1 MRHFKRIFY
10 VAGLSLLPGLAGSFT
25 LAPHRSACFSTLLLS
40 VMTPQPPLADFMAL
54 PTTPAAVKGLAFV
67 KSQASAPVYNHSVRS
82 FVLARLQAQQQ
93 GLLPGRDYDEELL
106 FLACI
111 FHDMGLTELG
121 NGPQRFEVEG
131 ADLAVKFLT
140 DNGFS
145 ATQADRVWL
154 AIALHTS
161 NGIAERREPLVR
173 LTKVGIGLDFGGPN
187 SAFISEAQ
195 GTQLFAAYP
204 RLQMARCLADLIV
217 AQCQQQPSKA
227 PRYTPAA
234 EMVRERTTGSHTT
247 LLETQ
252 ATTGR
257 WGN

>member
-1 MRHFKRIFY
+1 
-10 VAGLSLLPGLAGSFT
+10 
-25 LAPHRSACFSTLLLS
+25 
-40 VMTPQPPLADFMAL
+40 MTTQPPLADFMAL

-82 FVLARLQAQQQ
+82 FVLARLQAQRQ

-131 ADLAVKFLT
+131 ADVAVKFLT

-145 ATQADRVWL
+145 AAQADRVWL

-173 LTKVGIGLDFGGPN
+173 LTKGGIGLDFGGPN
-187 SAFISEAQ
+187 SAFVSEAQ
-195 GTQLFAAYP
+195 AAQLFAAYP
-204 RLQMARCLADLIV
+204 RLHMARCLADLIV

-234 EMVRERTTGSHTT
+234 EMVRERTTGPHTT

-252 ATTGR
+252 ETTGR

>member
-1 MRHFKRIFY
+1 MRHTERIFY
-10 VAGLSLLPGLAGSFT
+10 VAGLGLLPGRAGSWA
-25 LAPHRSACFSTLLLS
+25 LAPVSRSCFSTLLPS
-40 VMTPQPPLADFMAL
+40 VMTTQPPLADFLAL
-54 PTTPAAVKGLAFV
+54 PSTPAAVKGLAFV

-93 GLLPGRDYDEELL
+93 GLVLGRDYDEELL

-131 ADLAVKFLT
+131 ADVAVKFLT

-145 ATQADRVWL
+145 AAQADRVWL

-187 SAFISEAQ
+187 SAFVSEAQ
-195 GTQLFAAYP
+195 ATQLFAAYP
-204 RLQMARCLADLIV
+204 RLHMARCLADLIV
-217 AQCQQQPSKA
+217 TQCQQPSKA

-234 EMVRERTTGSHTT
+234 EMVRERTTGPRTT
-247 LLETQ
+247 LLEMQ

>member
-1 MRHFKRIFY
+1 M
-10 VAGLSLLPGLAGSFT
+10 P
-25 LAPHRSACFSTLLLS
+25 AP
-40 VMTPQPPLADFMAL
+40 PPLANFLAL
-54 PTTPAAVKGLAFV
+54 PTTPAATKGLAFV
-67 KSQASAPVYNHSVRS
+67 KSHARAAVYNHSVRS
-82 FVLARLQAQQQ
+82 FVLARLQAQHQ

-106 FLACI
+106 FLACL

-131 ADLAVKFLT
+131 ADVAVKFLLA
-140 DNGFS
+140 NGFD
-145 ATQADRVWL
+145 AAQADRVWL

-173 LTKVGIGLDFGGPN
+173 LTKGGIGLDFGGPN
-187 SAFISEAQ
+187 SAFIPETQA
-195 GTQLFAAYP
+195 TQLFTAYP
-204 RLQMARCLADLIV
+204 RLQMASCLADLIV

-234 EMVRERTTGSHTT
+234 EMVRERTTGPHTT
-247 LLETQ
+247 VLEAQ
-252 ATTGR
+252 AAAGR